1 MNILST
7 FLFVFLV
14 IMAFYSPASAQRG
27 DARPVSSGNS
37 KGQNNK
43 QPDYERHIFKK
54 RDADDFE
61 EYVDET
67 I

>member
-1 MNILST
+1 MKIFSLL
-7 FLFVFLV
+7 FFVFLMSV
-14 IMAFYSPASAQRG
+14 AFFSSATAQG
-27 DARPVSSGNS
+27 GAGRPVANS
-37 KGQNNK
+37 DPKHHSNK
-43 QPDYERHIFKK
+43 QNDYHRHIFKK